1 MELNNDE
8 TNNTT
13 RPTLTAILKVNIYM
27 NKKKSLKL

>member
-27 NKKKSLKL
+27 NIKSP